1 MILFTDHYQSLQ
13 KASLWGGFFV
23 SIVRKKYISQLQSTT
38 NTPLDT
44 QSSILVVF
52 QLDSRWIQ
60 RYSHGVKLI
69 LVGQSLDRRCLSVGF
84 SLDG

>member
-1 MILFTDHYQSLQ
+1 SRL
-13 KASLWGGFFV
+13 GGFFV
-23 SIVRKKYISQLQSTT
+23 SIVRKKYISKLQSTIN
-38 NTPLDT
+38 NTLHA

-52 QLDSRWIQ
+52 PLDSRWIQ

-69 LVGQSLDRRCLSVGF
+69 LVGQSLDRRCFSVGF

>member
-1 MILFTDHYQSLQ
+1 
-13 KASLWGGFFV
+13 
-23 SIVRKKYISQLQSTT
+23 KKYISKLQSTIN
-38 NTPLDT
+38 NTLHA

-52 QLDSRWIQ
+52 PLDSRWIQ

-69 LVGQSLDRRCLSVGF
+69 LVGQSLDRRCFSVGF